1 MIQQFNRLF
10 PTKKRLSHTTKTTIS
25 SQVFSPTQSRK
36 PCFRNFDFVAPYR
49 SVKPG
54 TNLQVGLVC

>member
-10 PTKKRLSHTTKTTIS
+10 PTKKRLSHTTIS

-54 TNLQVGLVC
+54 ANLQVGLVC